1 MPDEMR
7 KVGYYPDHKSFGA
20 FMLSEQARKPAIQ
33 AAGDIALIA
42 KATAARSTPGEKGS
56 GDGTHLAD
64 RYQVN
69 ENTAPVVVAGN
80 PRVGAEVFN
89 DAVYSARYEFGDA
102 EKQGRVQAGNHGPG
116 SRNLRKA
123 GGKIGELRGEPG

>member
-1 MPDEMR
+1 MR

-20 FMLSEQARKPAIQ
+20 FLLSEQARKPAIK
-33 AAGDIALIA
+33 AAFDIAAIA
-42 KATAARSTPGEKGS
+42 KASADRSTPGEKGA

-69 ENTAPVVVAGN
+69 PSTAPVVLAGN

-89 DAVYSARYEFGDA
+89 DSIYAARYEFGDA
-102 EKQGRVQAGNHGPG
+102 EGVGRVQAGNHGPG

-123 GGKIGELRGEPG
+123 GGKVGEMRGEPG